1 MDFLGNGVEFVERLQ
16 ARGDTENSCIVFDH
30 VKRFKDWTT
39 MACHVYDIKYCK
51 VMTIACCD
59 MQSKDDVAHTLF
71 GRIWMPSWQRT
82 VCQLQALKVSWQT
95 THKKIGM
102 QWKCV

>member
-59 MQSKDDVAHTLF
+59 MQSKDDTIQILLRERLNFFIVEDEVLNMNFKDFMMNSAWTISIVS
-71 GRIWMPSWQRT
+71 GR
-82 VCQLQALKVSWQT
+82 
-95 THKKIGM
+95 
-102 QWKCV
+102 